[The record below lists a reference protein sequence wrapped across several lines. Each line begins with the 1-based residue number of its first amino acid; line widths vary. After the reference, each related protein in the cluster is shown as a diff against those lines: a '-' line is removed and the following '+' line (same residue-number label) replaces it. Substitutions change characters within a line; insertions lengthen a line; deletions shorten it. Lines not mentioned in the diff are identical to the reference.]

1 MTTARAAVFA
11 LVVTAGGA
19 SGQSAPGPSNNAA
32 GSPCPS
38 ASAAGT
44 SPTTVPPGCPG
55 ASDDASPLAGASPTL
70 RTSHR
75 AQVFAGMA
83 WTTQWLRR
91 EAMAGP
97 ANGVRTPQDSL
108 VRRLYEAAIPTGIA
122 VAPVRQ
128 SATDGSRAAAAAAA
142 LREIDAWRRSHL
154 NAADSAHHI
163 VVLQIAA
170 SFDSARASPLGQSE
184 LLRTLTRL
192 DRVNDANE
200 SAWYVITTEINRM
213 ADSATADHGGE
224 VPDRNTGCVLWHL
237 VVACRGPE
245 ATPSPPP

>member
-1 MTTARAAVFA
+1 
-11 LVVTAGGA
+11 
-19 SGQSAPGPSNNAA
+19 
-32 GSPCPS
+32 
-38 ASAAGT
+38 
-44 SPTTVPPGCPG
+44 
-55 ASDDASPLAGASPTL
+55 
-70 RTSHR
+70 
-75 AQVFAGMA
+75 MA

-108 VRRLYEAAIPTGIA
+108 VRRLYEAAIPTSVA
-122 VAPVRQ
+122 VAPARQ
-128 SATDGSRAAAAAAA
+128 SASDGSRAAAAAAA
-142 LREIDAWRRSHL
+142 LHEIDDWRRSHL

-170 SFDSARASPLGQSE
+170 SFDSARGSPLGQGE

-192 DRVNDANE
+192 DRLNDANE
-200 SAWYVITTEINRM
+200 SAWFVITNEINRM
-213 ADSATADHGGE
+213 ADSATADHGGS

-245 ATPSPPP
+245 ATSSPAS